1 MDSTTHDDETV
12 VRVDETTAMM
22 AVHLP
27 RIQNLA
33 VGVPV
38 WRSGRGLPLP
48 TTRQYYVLARPYF
61 SLVDDEALKLRLASL
76 KPQQKEP

>member
-1 MDSTTHDDETV
+1 MDSTTYDDETV

-38 WRSGRGLPLP
+38 WRSGRGSRDNPAQGCVFVQLWA
-48 TTRQYYVLARPYF
+48 TEEWAYIWIWGRVLG
-61 SLVDDEALKLRLASL
+61 DEK
-76 KPQQKEP
+76 

>member
-1 MDSTTHDDETV
+1 
-12 VRVDETTAMM
+12 MM

-38 WRSGRGLPLP
+38 WRSGRGSPLT
-48 TTRQYYVLARPYF
+48 TTRQYLLDFTSYF
-61 SLVDDEALKLRLASL
+61 SLVGDEALKLRLASL